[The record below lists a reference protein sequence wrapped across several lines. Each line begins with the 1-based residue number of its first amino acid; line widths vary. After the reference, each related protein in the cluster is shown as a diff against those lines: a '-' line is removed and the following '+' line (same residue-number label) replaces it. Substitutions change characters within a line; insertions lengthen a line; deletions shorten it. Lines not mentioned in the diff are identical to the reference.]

1 MKQRKRIGKLKAFF
15 FFFLVQLWH
24 FKIKMLSAVLVA
36 EKMWTFGLGK
46 FWGRAAAA
54 SSVPAEGRSWALDSL
69 LTAQWW
75 SCCCKQHWSL
85 RSGYDSTIRWALIFP
100 GEQAMLFIA
109 GCAHVCWSCCWS
121 LYLARCP
128 WATPC
133 WETLQLSL
141 SILQKHP
148 GWPAGVWALFAG
160 LLPGFPAQT
169 SEIAAHHLW
178 ASLFCSFTHPN
189 LLHR

>member
-1 MKQRKRIGKLKAFF
+1 
-15 FFFLVQLWH
+15 
-24 FKIKMLSAVLVA
+24 MLSAVLVA

-148 GWPAGVWALFAG
+148 GWPAGVWALFTG
-160 LLPGFPAQT
+160 LLPGSDKRDSSAPSLGFTFLLFYTSKSSPSIITYDLLPSSSPA
-169 SEIAAHHLW
+169 
-178 ASLFCSFTHPN
+178 ASQ
-189 LLHR
+189 